1 MNADSRAPARIVVR
15 MPNWLGDA
23 VMALPAVRS
32 VRAAFPQAS
41 LAVAAL
47 PAIAPMFAEDTGI
60 GEVEV
65 ITVDRGDEAKRLR
78 DGRFDTIL
86 LLPNSFRTALTA
98 RQSGIP
104 QRWGYATSLR
114 GGLLTRSVK
123 LKRTRVHQSE
133 YYAELVRALG
143 LAAVNAPPRIT
154 PSARTRERAA
164 ALFVVEA
171 DFSRPVEGRPKPAST
186 MPASPMPAPT
196 VGFAPGAAYGHA
208 KRWPPERVAQ
218 VVTRLVRERGAR
230 CVLVGAEGDRE
241 AGRAIESSL
250 PPDVV
255 VNNLIGRTDLRLL
268 IGVLARC
275 KAFVSNDSGAM
286 HLAAAAGV
294 PVTAIF
300 GPTNEKVTA
309 PIGDHDV
316 LIRQV
321 FCRPCMLREC
331 PIDHRCMKRISV
343 EDVYQSVARRL

>member
-1 MNADSRAPARIVVR
+1 
-15 MPNWLGDA
+15 
-23 VMALPAVRS
+23 MALPSVVS
-32 VRAAFPQAS
+32 VRAAFPHAS
-41 LAVAAL
+41 MAVAAL
-47 PAIAPMFAEDTGI
+47 PAIAPMFGEDSGI

-65 ITVDRGDEAKRLR
+65 ITVDREDEAKRLR

-86 LLPNSFRTALTA
+86 LLPNSFRSAWTA

-104 QRWGYATSLR
+104 HRWGYGRSLR
-114 GGLLTRSVK
+114 GALLTRSVSRK
-123 LKRTRVHQSE
+123 KAVHQSA
-133 YYAELVRALG
+133 YYLNLVRALG
-143 LAAVNAPPRIT
+143 IAAVDAPPRLT
-154 PSARTRERAA
+154 PSARTRDRAA
-164 ALFVVEA
+164 ALLAAEPTA
-171 DFSRPVEGRPKPAST
+171 
-186 MPASPMPAPT
+186 T

-208 KRWPPERVAQ
+208 KRWPPDRVAQ

-230 CVLVGAEGDRE
+230 CILVGAEGDRE

-250 PPDVV
+250 PPDIV

-268 IGVLARC
+268 IGLLARC
-275 KAFVSNDSGAM
+275 HAFVSNDSGAM

-343 EDVYQSVARRL
+343 EDVFQSVARRL

>member
-1 MNADSRAPARIVVR
+1 MNEDSRAPARIVVR

-23 VMALPAVRS
+23 VMALPAVAA
-32 VRAAFPQAS
+32 VRAAFPKAS

-47 PAIAPMFAEDTGI
+47 PAIAPMFAENTGI
-60 GEVEV
+60 AEKEVLT
-65 ITVDRGDEAKRLR
+65 IDRGDESTRLR

-86 LLPNSFRTALTA
+86 LLPNSFRSAWTA

-104 QRWGYATSLR
+104 HRWGYGTGLR
-114 GGLLTRSVK
+114 GALLTRSVK
-123 LKRTRVHQSE
+123 RSRTAVHQSA
-133 YYAELVRALG
+133 YYADLVRALG
-143 LAAVNAPPRIT
+143 ITVGDAPPRIT
-154 PSARTRERAA
+154 PTARTQERAG
-164 ALFVVEA
+164 ALLSVEA
-171 DFSRPVEGRPKPAST
+171 DFSQPVSGRLKPAST
-186 MPASPMPAPT
+186 I
-196 VGFAPGAAYGHA
+196 GFAPGAAYGHA

-218 VVTRLVRERGAR
+218 VVTRLVRERSAR
-230 CVLVGAEGDRE
+230 CILVGAEADRE

-250 PPDVV
+250 PPDVAV
-255 VNNLIGRTDLRLL
+255 YNLIGRTDLRLL

-275 KAFVSNDSGAM
+275 DAFVSNDSGAM

-300 GPTNEKVTA
+300 GPTNEQATA

-331 PIDHRCMKRISV
+331 PIDHRCMKRISA
-343 EDVYQSVARRL
+343 EDVYASVARRL